1 MRKRALYFCL
11 FLLMILLTGCTVSG
25 EEEQTEGYQLYY
37 VNAEKTKV
45 ISEPVQLDETKDLT
59 EQMAD
64 RLLKQPLGEGQV
76 MLLPEQVTFLDYEMA
91 DGVLKLNFS
100 AAYQELKRME
110 EVLIRAS
117 IVKTFVQIP
126 EVSSVEILVEGSPLL
141 DSYGEAVAP
150 MTGESFVENS
160 GKEINAYQHVHL
172 TLYFANESGNKLV
185 REERSIYY
193 STSMPLERVIVEQ
206 LLKGPRDESHYPTIP
221 AETKILGVTV
231 ADGVCYVNLD
241 QTFSDMALNQQEEIP
256 IYSITNSLV
265 ESGSVTQVQISING
279 ETKKPYREHVS
290 LDQLFHA
297 RMDLVEEGGADE

>member
-1 MRKRALYFCL
+1 MRKRALYLCL

-64 RLLKQPLGEGQV
+64 SLLKQPLGEGQV

-172 TLYFANESGNKLV
+172 TLYFANESGN
-185 REERSIYY
+185 
-193 STSMPLERVIVEQ
+193 
-206 LLKGPRDESHYPTIP
+206 
-221 AETKILGVTV
+221 
-231 ADGVCYVNLD
+231 
-241 QTFSDMALNQQEEIP
+241 
-256 IYSITNSLV
+256 
-265 ESGSVTQVQISING
+265 
-279 ETKKPYREHVS
+279 
-290 LDQLFHA
+290 
-297 RMDLVEEGGADE
+297 